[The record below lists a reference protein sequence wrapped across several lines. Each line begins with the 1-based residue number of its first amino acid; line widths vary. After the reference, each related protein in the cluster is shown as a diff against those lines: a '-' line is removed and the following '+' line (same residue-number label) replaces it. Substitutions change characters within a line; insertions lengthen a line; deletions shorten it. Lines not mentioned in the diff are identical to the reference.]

1 MFLAPASSSPLHGQD
16 ITLLVYGAVTA
27 QPVENRLARPISNPP
42 SKSAGLSGQVESGH
56 PSLPSSLG
64 KSAGEPVDSY
74 TSCPVPLI
82 E

>member
-1 MFLAPASSSPLHGQD
+1 
-16 ITLLVYGAVTA
+16 
-27 QPVENRLARPISNPP
+27 
-42 SKSAGLSGQVESGH
+42 VESVH

-64 KSAGEPVDSY
+64 KSAGEPVDSF